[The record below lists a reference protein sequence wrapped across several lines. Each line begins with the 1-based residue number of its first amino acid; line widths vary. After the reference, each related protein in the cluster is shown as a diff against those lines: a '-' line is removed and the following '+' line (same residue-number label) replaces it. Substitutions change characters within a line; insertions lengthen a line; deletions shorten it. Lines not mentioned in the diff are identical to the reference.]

1 MFPSAQNLMQRKF
14 LIAILAAFML
24 ASCGTEPLDR
34 TRGWSADR
42 LYEEA
47 REEMLAGN
55 YEQATK
61 HFEALEARYPFGL
74 YAQQAQIE
82 VAYAYYRQQETAQA
96 LAAVD
101 RFLRLHPNHVR
112 ADYMYYLRGLI
123 HQDEQID
130 LFNRVFEFF
139 SPKDQSQRDLTALQ
153 QAFDSFR
160 QLVVRFPDSP
170 YAGDARARMATL
182 AQAIAQYE
190 VNIANY
196 YFRRGAYVAAA
207 NRAEEVVKNH
217 QQSAAVE
224 EALAIMVRSYQ
235 ALDLP
240 QLRDDA
246 RRVLLQNFPNTTL
259 IPRDQG

>member
-1 MFPSAQNLMQRKF
+1 MQRKF
-14 LIAILAAFML
+14 LISIVAALFL
-24 ASCGTEPLDR
+24 SSCSLDPIDP
-34 TRGWSADR
+34 TRSWSADR

-47 REEMLAGN
+47 RDEMISGN
-55 YEQATK
+55 YDQAIRY
-61 HFEALEARYPFGL
+61 FESLESRYPFGL

-82 VAYAYYRQQETAQA
+82 MAYAYYRQSETALA
-96 LAAVD
+96 LASIE

-123 HQDEQID
+123 YLDD
-130 LFNRVFEFF
+130 PSAEFF
-139 SPKDQSQRDLTALQ
+139 TEFFDFFTTKDQSQRDQAALQ

-170 YAGDARARMATL
+170 YANDARTRMAAL
-182 AQAIAQYE
+182 VQAIAQYE

-207 NRAEEVVKNH
+207 NRAQDVVNNH
-217 QQSAAVE
+217 QQTAAVE
-224 EALAIMVRSYQ
+224 QALAIMVQSYH
-235 ALDLP
+235 ALGMT

-246 RRVLLQNFPNTTL
+246 ERVLRMNFPNTTL
-259 IPRDQG
+259 IPESRG